1 MENNSFDIFFYDI
14 QDRKSNL
21 EDENEELL
29 LEICEVLSS
38 TTYNNAQEVYYAI
51 SNKLSS
57 FDNVYYSVIS
67 KFIYEIYARD
77 KADNEEKIEQLIYNL
92 RMLVSDLSVVENED
106 NKRVIRKLYDHSSLA
121 ILQYNNFFKI
131 DDRVENAIE
140 RKANAIN
147 KDINSKTQNIEMKLV
162 SILGIFTAMAFIVFG
177 GINTLDNIFSGAKDI
192 SLIKICIIGS
202 IWAICMFNLI
212 VLFMFFIDRM
222 IKRSVYYD
230 DECGMQLFQTAGVK
244 QIIVLTN
251 GILLCILIILFMI
264 YYLQYIGL
272 SERINDVI
280 AEANVGTVVKA
291 IITLIGLVIFDLVC
305 YALSIGGPI
314 RRFLCLTNNLKINYV
329 IKWGIIICN
338 IIGFGCLIF
347 YIFRILLQ

>member
-1 MENNSFDIFFYDI
+1 MENNSFEIFFYDI
-14 QDRKSNL
+14 QDEESNL
-21 EDENEELL
+21 EDINEKSLL
-29 LEICEVLSS
+29 KICRVLSS
-38 TTYNNAQEVYYAI
+38 TTYNNAKEVYYAI
-51 SNKLSS
+51 SNELSTL
-57 FDNVYYSVIS
+57 DNVYYSMIS
-67 KFIYEIYARD
+67 KFIYETYSRD
-77 KADNEEKIEQLIYNL
+77 KSDNAEKIEQLIYNL
-92 RMLVSDLSVVENED
+92 KMLVSNLSVAED
-106 NKRVIRKLYDHSSLA
+106 DNNKKVIKKLYDHSSLA

-147 KDINSKTQNIEMKLV
+147 KEINSKTQNIEMKLV

-212 VLFMFFIDRM
+212 ALFMFFIDRM

-230 DECGMQLFQTAGVK
+230 DESGMQLFQTAGVK
-244 QIIVLTN
+244 QVIALAN
-251 GILLCILIILFMI
+251 GILVCILIILFVI

-272 SERINDVI
+272 SVRINDVI
-280 AEANVGTVVKA
+280 AEANVGNVVKA
-291 IITLIGLVIFDLVC
+291 IIALIVLVIFDLVC

-314 RRFLCLTNNLKINYV
+314 RRFLYSTYNSKIDYV
-329 IKWGIIICN
+329 IKWFIITCN
-338 IIGFGCLIF
+338 IIGFGYLIF
-347 YIFRILLQ
+347 YSYRILLQ